1 MVPAPTC
8 QEFVELVTDYLEG
21 ATSPAATARVDAHLA
36 RCPDCRTYLSQM
48 RRTVHVLGALPPAPV
63 SPAAERDLRRFFRR
77 WRPGSGPPPR
87 A

>member
-21 ATSPAATARVDAHLA
+21 ATSPAVTARVDAHLG
-36 RCPDCRTYLSQM
+36 RCSDCRTYLAQM
-48 RRTVHVLGALPPAPV
+48 RHTVRALGALPPEPV
-63 SPAAERDLRRFFRR
+63 SPAAERDLLRLCRRSRLGC
-77 WRPGSGPPPR
+77 GSPPR